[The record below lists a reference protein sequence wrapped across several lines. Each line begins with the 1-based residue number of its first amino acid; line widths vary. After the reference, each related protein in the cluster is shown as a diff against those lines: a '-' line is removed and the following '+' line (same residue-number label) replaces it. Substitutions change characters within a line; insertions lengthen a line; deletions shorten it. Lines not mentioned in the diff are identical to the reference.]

1 METYRFL
8 IPSNLVPSLKKA
20 ARTMDVDV
28 ISTKPE
34 GPYYLIELMAHN
46 PFDLISIGRIMSMD
60 EAILIFSD
68 PTEDKNEK

>member
-28 ISTKPE
+28 ISAKPE
-34 GPYYLIELMAHN
+34 GATYLIELMAHN

-60 EAILIFSD
+60 EAILMFND
-68 PTEDKNEK
+68 PSQE